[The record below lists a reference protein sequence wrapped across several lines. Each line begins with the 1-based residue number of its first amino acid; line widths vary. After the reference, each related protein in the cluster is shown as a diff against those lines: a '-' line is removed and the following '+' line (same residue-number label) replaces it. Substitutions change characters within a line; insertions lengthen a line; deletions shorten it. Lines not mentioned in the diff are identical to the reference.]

1 MIDIKPPKEEMPV
14 NLFYQRLEEESE
26 SKSTDAMEKALKQLN
41 PDTYYLKEISKTL
54 KEILREMR
62 KRKV

>member
-1 MIDIKPPKEEMPV
+1 MIDVKPPEEEMPV

-26 SKSTDAMEKALKQLN
+26 SKSTDVFEKALKQLN

-62 KRKV
+62 ERKV

>member
-1 MIDIKPPKEEMPV
+1 MIDIKPPQEEI
-14 NLFYQRLEEESE
+14 ESE
-26 SKSTDAMEKALKQLN
+26 PTDVIEKALKKLN

-62 KRKV
+62 ERG

>member
-1 MIDIKPPKEEMPV
+1 MIDIKPPEEKEEID
-14 NLFYQRLEEESE
+14 SE
-26 SKSTDAMEKALKQLN
+26 PTDVFEKALKQLN

-62 KRKV
+62 ERKV